1 MLYVLTQPKSLPEK
15 YQPRPSFLDLTP
27 LRYPLW
33 LELATLWYS
42 IFNFQFSIIM
52 SLSDLPKLSTTSS
65 NICSRGPFLYYVRVK
80 GWVGGIAK
88 YLLFLTGVGGWF
100 WITLT

>member
-33 LELATLWYS
+33 IDDDLET
-42 IFNFQFSIIM
+42 
-52 SLSDLPKLSTTSS
+52 PKMQLHFKTD
-65 NICSRGPFLYYVRVK
+65 FH
-80 GWVGGIAK
+80 
-88 YLLFLTGVGGWF
+88 
-100 WITLT
+100 